1 MKRREPIGGKW
12 RILANGTKDQRTELT
27 SGGAADLGVFDELV
41 INDLAFHLEQM
52 SARHWWMQVG
62 DAYCGITVRRDGKV
76 VFDVRRGE
84 YGPILGRT
92 E

>member
-1 MKRREPIGGKW
+1 MVSTGQ
-12 RILANGTKDQRTELT
+12 A
-27 SGGAADLGVFDELV
+27 VFDELV
-41 INDLAFHLEQM
+41 VNDLNLHIEQM

-92 E
+92 EAAMSEAQVAAVRTEIKARRR